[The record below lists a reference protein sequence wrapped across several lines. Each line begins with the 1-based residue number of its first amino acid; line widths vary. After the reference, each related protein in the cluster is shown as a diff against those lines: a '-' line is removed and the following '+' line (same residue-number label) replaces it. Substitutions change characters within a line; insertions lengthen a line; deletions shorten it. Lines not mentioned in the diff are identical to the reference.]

1 MTYWACSVWCITENL
16 PSLQVSCSVNIQ
28 TGTLPANE
36 RRINVQYCIMS
47 TSRIMTAGYFL
58 FERMPEW
65 GCGLQSINS
74 WCGLSLTHSHWGG
87 SETWGAPVSAPLLW
101 RPKTVKWTW
110 RRVGGKT
117 HRDKSGQKLTS
128 VKDAV
133 SGTSARLFSH
143 NMLWRRAETYTHEHS
158 CLSLLY
164 LNPNTHSRLERRFCL
179 SVQWRGRRWRAMSYF
194 IAAGKNKQLM
204 QTLDIPA
211 GTFLPRAPRCQL
223 RNSWVKPVRKPSRC
237 EVFLKPGT
245 TTHSVWFVRPGWP
258 ALHPPLHWLEAYV

>member
-128 VKDAV
+128 VTDAV
-133 SGTSARLFSH
+133 SGTSARLFIH
-143 NMLWRRAETYTHEHS
+143 NMLWRRAETCRNAHARTLLPLFTVFKSKHTLQTWKAV
-158 CLSLLY
+158 LSQRTVTGKEVKSDELFY
-164 LNPNTHSRLERRFCL
+164 
-179 SVQWRGRRWRAMSYF
+179 RGRQEQTTDANSRHPSRNFSPESAAMS
-194 IAAGKNKQLM
+194 AA
-204 QTLDIPA
+204 
-211 GTFLPRAPRCQL
+211 
-223 RNSWVKPVRKPSRC
+223 
-237 EVFLKPGT
+237 
-245 TTHSVWFVRPGWP
+245 
-258 ALHPPLHWLEAYV
+258 